1 MSAFNLT
8 IRTNNAAFHTE
19 DGEHAPEHEVA
30 RLLREAADK
39 TERGVTRAS
48 LNDYNGNNVGSFEF
62 TREGWPD
69 HDPDDEGEDGGVIIT
84 HYPGKIYLDLETGE
98 FTGTAEEG

>member
-39 TERGVTRAS
+39 IEQGYGTVHRAS
-48 LNDYNGNNVGSFEF
+48 LIDYNGNNVGSFEF
-62 TREGWPD
+62 TREG
-69 HDPDDEGEDGGVIIT
+69 
-84 HYPGKIYLDLETGE
+84 
-98 FTGTAEEG
+98 